1 MNNYCLT
8 YLFSIDLSSTQ
19 LSRSSKPT
27 LVSTGLNSLDHIL
40 GGEGY
45 PEKSAVLLVGAPGVG
60 KEALGYW
67 FTHSGLSQGDFCLY
81 VTRLSAREILKD
93 SKAFGVNYEQR
104 VPFWVAGDGGQL
116 KCDVND
122 LSGLSFN
129 IKDILKK
136 NNPRRIRIVTDI
148 VSTLLMM
155 SSPETV
161 YKFLS
166 QLISEIKQ
174 HDAVVLATLE
184 DGMHSPQVITAMQQ
198 LFDGVVEF
206 RVYEEGLKFTPILR
220 IRKMIGVTPSTGY
233 YNFSF
238 TKNGLELSAYAK

>member
-1 MNNYCLT
+1 M
-8 YLFSIDLSSTQ
+8 
-19 LSRSSKPT
+19 
-27 LVSTGLNSLDHIL
+27 
-40 GGEGY
+40 
-45 PEKSAVLLVGAPGVG
+45 GAPGVG

-67 FTHSGLSQGDFCLY
+67 FTQSGLSQGDFCLY
-81 VTRLSAREILKD
+81 VTRLSTREILKD
-93 SKAFGVNYEQR
+93 SKAFGVHYEQR
-104 VPFWVAGDGGQL
+104 VPFWVAGHGGEL

-122 LSGLSFN
+122 LSSLSFN

-136 NNPRRIRIVTDI
+136 NDPRRFRIVTDI

-155 SSPETV
+155 SPPETI
-161 YKFLS
+161 YKYLS

-198 LFDGVVEF
+198 LFDGVVEL
-206 RVYEEGLKFTPILR
+206 RIYEEGLRFIPILR
-220 IRKMIGVTPSTGY
+220 IRKMIGVTPSPGY

-238 TKNGLELSAYAK
+238 TKSGLELNSYAK